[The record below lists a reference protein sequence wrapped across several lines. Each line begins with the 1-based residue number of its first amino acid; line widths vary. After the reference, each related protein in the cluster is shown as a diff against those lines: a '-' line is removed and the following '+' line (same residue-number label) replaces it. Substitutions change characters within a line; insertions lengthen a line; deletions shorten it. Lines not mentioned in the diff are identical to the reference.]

1 MKQPFP
7 GVTPRIAD
15 PLPGPHETQQPGH
28 GIHPAK
34 IDSLVSFW
42 DFHEEAGV
50 IREAQGAFPAALR
63 EVNGPIASVS
73 GGLFHSRCAELT
85 RGQYF
90 VLPHDECGPLALSA
104 ELTVVAWVQ
113 RYRKPEIECEAVA
126 GLWNETRAQR
136 QYALFLDLRI
146 HGGADNVCGH
156 VSSLGGPTPGQK
168 WCMDAAI
175 SSSRVPY
182 FSWHCL
188 AFRYDGREA
197 RTYLDGEFSERPG
210 LNPYAYPG
218 PVFQGDADFTV
229 GAVHRH
235 GEMGN
240 WFVGRIGGLA
250 VFGRALE
257 SSEIAGL
264 AGCMSRG

>member
-1 MKQPFP
+1 MNAPAT
-7 GVTPRIAD
+7 GEIAR
-15 PLPGPHETQQPGH
+15 GPDSSSREDGAGQPGH
-28 GIHPAK
+28 GMHPAM
-34 IDSLVSFW
+34 IGDLVSFW
-42 DFHEEAGV
+42 DFHEEAGAV
-50 IREAQGAFPAALR
+50 RKATGPFPAALR
-63 EVNGPIASVS
+63 EVNGPIASVP
-73 GGLFHSRCAELT
+73 GGIFQGRCAELV

-90 VLPHDECGPLALSA
+90 VLPHDECGPLALSS

-113 RYRKPEIECEAVA
+113 RFRKPEIECEAVA

-156 VSSLGGPTPGQK
+156 VSHLGGPTPGQK

-175 SSSRVPY
+175 SRSRVPY

-250 VFGRALE
+250 VFERALE
-257 SSEIAGL
+257 NSEIASL
-264 AGCMSRG
+264 AGCTSRG